1 MSLIGTRCLLCSCI
15 SNLKLMLS
23 EKFSIV
29 GHVPFVL
36 KMDTFDNELV
46 WNSEL
51 GECCHF
57 NHLCYHYR
65 RCRGRRFSS
74 NLELG
79 KSFQSFLHPLP
90 SNHIY
95 FIFRA
100 RAFNGLPSLI
110 NILPLSF
117 FAPNRYQRNDLQ
129 HTKNKA
135 THTKHSLNWRTGT
148 IYFRQ
153 QVLKKRKFLKNSLQN
168 EHCWTIEIGCACR
181 IRTLKMTP
189 SF

>member
-29 GHVPFVL
+29 RHVPLVL
-36 KMDTFDNELV
+36 KMDTFDNELA
-46 WNSEL
+46 WNSDL
-51 GECCHF
+51 GECYHF
-57 NHLCYHYR
+57 NHLCYRYR

-74 NLELG
+74 YLELG

-100 RAFNGLPSLI
+100 CAFSGLPSLI

-117 FAPNRYQRNDLQ
+117 FAPIDTKEITCNTQR
-129 HTKNKA
+129 TKQRIQN
-135 THTKHSLNWRTGT
+135 
-148 IYFRQ
+148 IRQ
-153 QVLKKRKFLKNSLQN
+153 TDAREQFISVSRF
-168 EHCWTIEIGCACR
+168 
-181 IRTLKMTP
+181 
-189 SF
+189 